1 MYMRLLKVL
10 ALLNHISVRG
20 DDVDYM
26 SAARGELRQLIADQR
41 LVEKGED
48 KNDQDSLPEAR

>member
-1 MYMRLLKVL
+1 MYKKLIQIL